1 MPRFVYLTLSFAAF
15 AFIGCNAK
23 LNEEKPFNLTPSA
36 RDKIYLFDAQSA
48 EQTIKVSVTSSEAV
62 DVFVFLKKDAPDPA
76 GLDDAELRKKALA
89 SKLGTTSDTITVKVP
104 AKQDYSLVVSL
115 SMKSKKADGKVKL
128 TN

>member
-1 MPRFVYLTLSFAAF
+1 MPRFVYLLLPFAAF

-23 LNEEKPFNLTPSA
+23 LNEEKSFNLTPSA

-48 EQTIKVSVTSSEAV
+48 EQTIKVNVTSSEAV

-76 GLDDAELRKKALA
+76 GLDDADLKKKALA
-89 SKLGTTSDTITVKVP
+89 SKLGAVNDTLIVKVP

-115 SMKSKKADGKVKL
+115 STKSKKADGKVKL